1 MVPPGLTLAAL
12 FSLVAFATPLAF
24 VTPLAFAAPPAP
36 DAAALLRRGTE
47 LYKAGVYDKAA
58 QAFEGAWQLAPTPTT
73 ALNLAQSLE
82 GAGRPANALT
92 WYDRVLETEPS
103 GPRHDAA
110 FAGRAHLRQHGY
122 VAVTCGPPGAALTV
136 GPAQGQCPVWG
147 GYLPAGEHAVSLT
160 AEGRAPHRG
169 SVTLVGGQRAELTL
183 ELPQQI
189 AVILPAP
196 DAPDA
201 PDAGLATPLP
211 ADAHAAAETDT
222 ADPEPAVPAW
232 VGYTLLGLGGAGL
245 IVGGLYYAEAADDA
259 EQADGLTSGA
269 RRDRIEKDFER
280 HQLFAYSGLGV
291 GGALLLAGGAT
302 LVFGGTF

>member
-12 FSLVAFATPLAF
+12 FSLVAFATP
-24 VTPLAFAAPPAP
+24 VAFAAPPAP

-82 GAGRPANALT
+82 GAGRPADALT

-147 GYLPAGEHAVSLT
+147 AYLPAGEHAVALT

-196 DAPDA
+196 DAPA
-201 PDAGLATPLP
+201 SGP
-211 ADAHAAAETDT
+211 ADSPAGGAPVPAEAEAE
-222 ADPEPAVPAW
+222 ADADADVEPAVPAW

-259 EQADGLTSGA
+259 EQAGGLSNGA